1 MNGIT
6 LFIIVVIIGYFF
18 NQRYPQPLKY
28 KIYFGIGCTIF
39 LTFIYFMNYQT
50 PFVYKMAKNVKDI
63 QNQPLHAAIPDFHTS
78 TINSHNVKYQLANK
92 QGLRCPNCKNPIMLE
107 DINSYK
113 ISYISPLDQG
123 GTNDPSN
130 LKLMCPTCFQFRS
143 GLN

>member
-1 MNGIT
+1 
-6 LFIIVVIIGYFF
+6 
-18 NQRYPQPLKY
+18 
-28 KIYFGIGCTIF
+28 
-39 LTFIYFMNYQT
+39 MNYQT

-113 ISYISPLDQG
+113 MSYILPLDQG
-123 GTNDPSN
+123 GTNDPNN
-130 LKLMCPTCFQFRS
+130 LKLICPTCFQFK
-143 GLN
+143 NNMY

>member
-50 PFVYKMAKNVKDI
+50 PFVYKMAKNIKDI
-63 QNQPLHAAIPDFHTS
+63 QTQPLHQSIPDFKLDTVKS
-78 TINSHNVKYQLANK
+78 DNIKYQIVIK
-92 QGLRCPNCKNPIMLE
+92 VK
-107 DINSYK
+107 
-113 ISYISPLDQG
+113 
-123 GTNDPSN
+123 TN
-130 LKLMCPTCFQFRS
+130 
-143 GLN
+143 